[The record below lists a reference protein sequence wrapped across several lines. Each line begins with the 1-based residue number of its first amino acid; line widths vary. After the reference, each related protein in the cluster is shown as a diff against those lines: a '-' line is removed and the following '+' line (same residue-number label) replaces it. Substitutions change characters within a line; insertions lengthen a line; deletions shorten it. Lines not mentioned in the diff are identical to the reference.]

1 MTMRTTAATSPPTV
15 SVVVPAYNYGP
26 YIGETLESLRAQ
38 TFENWECFVVDDG
51 SSDNTPEV
59 VANFA
64 RVDARVKYVRQ
75 ENQRQ
80 AAARNNGM
88 RRCAGQYF
96 QFLDADDLIE
106 ARKLERQVEY
116 LERHPE
122 VDIVYSGVRY
132 FSTDKKSE
140 RLHSRRY
147 SVWDDGQPWMPEI
160 SGRGSALVAKLL
172 RNNIMVVNSP
182 LVRRRVIEAVGEF
195 NVNLTPVED
204 WDYWAR
210 CAARGMYFQYDDAES
225 VRALVRAHEL
235 SDSLDGRRM
244 MQATLSMRREWAAKM
259 LHDPGDIRLN
269 DDLIAEGEGLL
280 GVEEALQGRRFKGS
294 IQLLKA
300 AAMDGRMRH
309 RAKWLVCALLAPFMT
324 REQLTGLVSTSL
336 TQSAAGVLRRLQPNT
351 RR

>member
-1 MTMRTTAATSPPTV
+1 MHTTAARPPTV

-26 YIGETLESLRAQ
+26 YIGEMLESLQAQ
-38 TFENWECFVVDDG
+38 TYANWECFVVDDG
-51 SSDNTPEV
+51 SSDNTAEV
-59 VANFA
+59 VENFA
-64 RVDARVKYVRQ
+64 RGDARVKYVRQ

-88 RRCAGQYF
+88 RRCSGEYV

-106 ARKLERQVEY
+106 ARKFERQVEY
-116 LERHPE
+116 LERHPQ

-132 FSTDKKSE
+132 FSADNKSE

-160 SGRGSALVAKLL
+160 SGQGSALMSKLL

-182 LVRRRVIEAVGEF
+182 LVRRRVIETVGEF

-210 CAARGMYFQYDDAES
+210 CAARGMYFQYEDAEG
-225 VRALVRAHEL
+225 VRALVRAHAL

-244 MQATLSMRREWAAKM
+244 MRATLSMRREWAAKM
-259 LHDPGDIRLN
+259 LGDPGDIRAN
-269 DDLIAEGEGLL
+269 DELIAECEGLL
-280 GVEEALQGRRFKGS
+280 GVEEALQGNRLKGS
-294 IQLLKA
+294 FQLLKA
-300 AAMDGRMRH
+300 AVMDGRMRY
-309 RAKWLVCALLAPFMT
+309 RAKWFVCALLAPLMT